1 VRAAVALQRVA
12 VRSGSAATMTVTTT
26 TSTQRCTPRSAN
38 GASACDE
45 HTLRAVTSSFGTLF
59 RITTFGES
67 HGAAI
72 GVVIDG
78 CPAQLALDVA
88 AIQAALDRRRPGQSA
103 LVSQRREAD
112 AIEILSGV
120 HDGVTLGTPIAMM
133 IRNTDARGKDYA
145 ALETAYRP
153 SHADYTY
160 DAKYGV
166 RAVAGGGRASA
177 RETAARVAAG
187 AVAEQL
193 LARVGVSIVAWVD
206 EVADITASVDGE
218 TVTRDAVEATPIRC
232 PDLAAAAK
240 MIERVEAARK
250 AGDSVGG
257 VIRAIARGVP
267 AGWGEPVFDKLEA
280 DLGKAMLSIPAVKGV
295 ENGDGFAGTKL
306 TGSEHNDLFYKRD
319 DGTIATRTNRSG
331 GIQGGISNGMPITL
345 RVAFKPTATIMR
357 AQPTVDRDGNAVTL
371 EPKGRHDPCVLPRA
385 VPIVE
390 AMIALVLADH
400 YLRQRAARV

>member
-1 VRAAVALQRVA
+1 MPRAYTPRVA
-12 VRSGSAATMTVTTT
+12 
-26 TSTQRCTPRSAN
+26 
-38 GASACDE
+38 
-45 HTLRAVTSSFGTLF
+45 SSFGTLF

-78 CPAQLALDVA
+78 CPAQLQLDVA
-88 AIQAALDRRRPGQSA
+88 AIQAAMDRRRPGQSA

-120 HDGVTLGTPIAMM
+120 DGNVTLGTPIAMM

-153 SHADYTY
+153 SHADFTY

-187 AVAEQL
+187 AIAEQL

-206 EVADITASVDGE
+206 EIAELAATVDAD
-218 TVTRDAVEATPIRC
+218 TVTRHAVDATPIRC
-232 PDLAAAAK
+232 PDLAAAAT
-240 MIERVEAARK
+240 MIERVEAVRK

-257 VIRAIARGVP
+257 VIRAVARGVP

-280 DLGKAMLSIPAVKGV
+280 DLGKAMLSIPAVKAV
-295 ENGDGFAGTKL
+295 ENGDGFAGTRL
-306 TGSEHNDLFYKRD
+306 RGSEHNDLFYKRD
-319 DGTIATRTNRSG
+319 DGTIGTRTNRSG

-357 AQPTVDRDGNAVTL
+357 AQPTVDRDRNEVTL

-385 VPIVE
+385 VPVVE

-400 YLRQRAARV
+400 YLRQRAAVV